1 MRENLYISIM
11 AKIQIPSDCGNAPRR
26 LFLKNMY
33 IALANGDLDFITST
47 IPEEISWETVG
58 KKTVTGKKD
67 SSGFEFKDEFD

>member
-1 MRENLYISIM
+1 
-11 AKIQIPSDCGNAPRR
+11 
-26 LFLKNMY
+26 MY

-47 IPEEISWETVG
+47 VPEEISWETVG